1 MATYERARELFL
13 HHLSYS
19 GIDADKAHEIYH
31 EDAVLEFP
39 QSGERFR
46 GKANMQGFREQYPA
60 DRVEF
65 EPREIRGGGDVWIGE
80 GLVLYDGA
88 NPHNFVWIA
97 EFRGDLVQR
106 ETIYFAEP
114 FPAPDWR
121 KPWAVEDAVWEAQ
134 SDLPA
139 RIPTGS

>member
-1 MATYERARELFL
+1 MRREEVRDKLL
-13 HHLSYS
+13 HTLGQS
-19 GIDADKAHEIYH
+19 GGDQDKAHEIYH

-39 QSGERFR
+39 QSGERFV

-60 DRVEF
+60 QVTF

-80 GLVLYDGA
+80 GRALYDGG
-88 NPHNFVWIA
+88 NPIHYVWIA
-97 EFRGDLVQR
+97 EFRDDLVQR

-121 KPWAVEDAVWEAQ
+121 KPWAEEDAAWEAED
-134 SDLPA
+134 DLPHRVPDA
-139 RIPTGS
+139 